1 MRVWPASNT
10 FRLQLCFS
18 CRPREAAEPD
28 KWCCDWLQDKV
39 HWLMIPLS
47 GADQSV
53 ETMTLKGHTWNV
65 NEHYMKILLWT
76 SRKIST
82 LKIPSEGGPST
93 FPTSGACPHLSHNP
107 VLLPR
112 CLTFTFLSPKLQ
124 GLLCLCNLFPDPM
137 SHWFTFLT
145 SVIFYINFLLQ
156 FVFTLNSFLA
166 RTQVLRLLNQGVVW
180 LHWGYFAI
188 NILVISLVKTFP
200 WGPSYIT
207 QNHTII
213 NLHNWMRI
221 HSHGVWLYNSIHE
234 KMQT

>member
-28 KWCCDWLQDKV
+28 KWCCDWLQDEV

-145 SVIFYINFLLQ
+145 SVIFY
-156 FVFTLNSFLA
+156 
-166 RTQVLRLLNQGVVW
+166 
-180 LHWGYFAI
+180 
-188 NILVISLVKTFP
+188 KTFSYSLSSLWILSWP
-200 WGPSYIT
+200 EHKYWGCWTKVWSGSTGAILPSIY
-207 QNHTII
+207 
-213 NLHNWMRI
+213 
-221 HSHGVWLYNSIHE
+221 WL
-234 KMQT
+234 